1 MSTLTCD
8 VLVVG
13 GFVLANVGQQASG
26 SGSLVSSHAFWYGI
40 LLACLIGWILPDWAL
55 IILFVVALFASDL
68 FQSTVGHAHTTSW
81 GVLVV
86 ILVGGGL
93 LVGLWFGRRRGLL
106 HLGEAE
112 FGTRWGNVLKIHRWF

>member
-1 MSTLTCD
+1 
-8 VLVVG
+8 VG